1 MSTVSQIGAAETEK
15 YLMDIPSCV
24 IPQDT
29 DSFDSVYL
37 QVMKI

>member
-1 MSTVSQIGAAETEK
+1 MSTVSQIGAAETAK

-24 IPQDT
+24 IQT
-29 DSFDSVYL
+29 VLIRYIRIYL